1 MIHFYIIGELYI
13 ALGKG
18 IRKLDKYE
26 YKVRA
31 DEIRALIQAKKY
43 REAVEIAD
51 TIEWRNVRNSMM
63 LCTISDLYK
72 MCKRFEDSRDVLM
85 LAYQR
90 NPGGRMILYS
100 LCELSIKLG
109 DVVNAI
115 EYYKEFVA
123 VAPRDTGRFV
133 LKYKLY
139 TAQEVGLEERIGVL
153 EELQQYEC
161 KEKWMYELAYLY
173 HMMGYGDKCVEECDQ
188 IVIYFGEG
196 KYVIKAL
203 ELKALHQPLSAEQD
217 VIYRRLTDPKANEV
231 LVKDMDVSK
240 FNTIDLQKELAN
252 SLAEVL
258 YDDTQ
263 PIPEIPESALKEEP
277 KQEEQVVYEEP
288 ALEEE
293 QKEEVNEP
301 EEKEEEP
308 YKEPDLNEAY
318 EEYLKNPV
326 DNTQDLDIPTVK
338 EEIKKEEPF
347 VIKDNTPSDETKI
360 FSIKDV
366 EAGLRKEPSIS
377 RTVMPQ
383 KNLDEMHEVMPRS
396 SKNPAIIFPNYDDM
410 VSMEGDGQISFNLP
424 EQEMVDKQITGQISI
439 EEVLAEWE
447 RMKNASEKK
456 WREDM
461 RRKVIQQTNGMFK
474 SFDETSKDGLLEKL
488 EDEVKNSDRVE
499 LTREEENNLTDEGL
513 SIETFSNNLG
523 EAALAAEASLLIKE
537 PEAEETEEKNENDIR
552 EILVDEE
559 PTPEELTFDRTPYI
573 NEDEEKIE
581 VSEPEEIVSE
591 DTTDNTQDKEID
603 YLMAFAEASEERD
616 MQDLAA
622 MSAHEEV
629 FFEEEPTEDV
639 DENVD
644 EQTEA
649 FEEEA
654 EELNAE
660 VPEEVV
666 IVNGPTEEEFE
677 EACEEETEEAL
688 EEEKQ
693 EEVPA
698 EETVEDAD
706 NFVED
711 VDENVESTESMD
723 ENVEDEPLESTY
735 EEAEEVYEESEEYK
749 DEVRASG
756 FTAEQEERFEAYI
769 QNEVGR
775 EQLKQVLAGASLEG
789 GHGNVIIGSDD
800 VDSGVDLAKAIIMEL
815 ASKDTIGG
823 KVAKIK
829 ASTLNAKDAEET
841 LSKLDDGALIIQDA
855 NELRKET
862 LESIRKVVSDTNKRL
877 FIILTMIKRTKH
889 KFVMEN
895 AGFLEAFD
903 VSMDIESLTNKELVA
918 YAKGYAYS
926 KEYAIDEMGMLALHT
941 RIDERQTNQHAV
953 TVTEVREMVD
963 EAIEKATKKNV
974 KHFVDVLVGKRYDDN
989 DMLVLKEKDFS
1000 E

>member
-1 MIHFYIIGELYI
+1 M
-13 ALGKG
+13 
-18 IRKLDKYE
+18 DKYE

-513 SIETFSNNLG
+513 SIEAFSNNLG

-591 DTTDNTQDKEID
+591 ETTDNNDDKEID

>member
-1 MIHFYIIGELYI
+1 M
-13 ALGKG
+13 
-18 IRKLDKYE
+18 DKYE

-31 DEIRALIQAKKY
+31 DEIRALIQARKY

-277 KQEEQVVYEEP
+277 KQEEQVVFEEP
-288 ALEEE
+288 VMEEAV
-293 QKEEVNEP
+293 KEEVETEEP
-301 EEKEEEP
+301 KETEEEP

-326 DNTQDLDIPTVK
+326 DNTQDLDIPLVQ

-424 EQEMVDKQITGQISI
+424 EQEMVEKQITGQISI
-439 EEVLAEWE
+439 EEVLSEWE

-499 LTREEENNLTDEGL
+499 LTKEEENNLTDEGL
-513 SIETFSNNLG
+513 SIESFSNNLG
-523 EAALAAEASLLIKE
+523 EAAMAAEAANLATNPVSSDDN
-537 PEAEETEEKNENDIR
+537 EKSGNDIR
-552 EILVDEE
+552 EILVEEE
-559 PTPEELTFDRTPYI
+559 PTPEELSFDRTPYI

-581 VSEPEEIVSE
+581 ISEPEEIVSE
-591 DTTDNTQDKEID
+591 ETISEETTDNNDNKEID

-629 FFEEEPTEDV
+629 FFEEEPTEESQLKDAETSDHDLV

-644 EQTEA
+644 DSDLVDKNVDEQAEA

-654 EELNAE
+654 EELNTE

-666 IVNGPTEEEFE
+666 IIDGPSEEEFK
-677 EACEEETEEAL
+677 EACEEETVEVL
-688 EEEKQ
+688 EEEPESEAI
-693 EEVPA
+693 EEEPEPEAIEESSEEEENIVEEPA
-698 EETVEDAD
+698 EDEDTI
-706 NFVED
+706 
-711 VDENVESTESMD
+711 VES
-723 ENVEDEPLESTY
+723 
-735 EEAEEVYEESEEYK
+735 
-749 DEVRASG
+749 EVRASG
-756 FTAEQEERFEAYI
+756 FTEEQEERFEAYI

-775 EQLKQVLAGASLEG
+775 EQSKQVLAGASLEG

-862 LESIRKVVSDTNKRL
+862 LESIRKVVSDKNKRL

>member
-1 MIHFYIIGELYI
+1 M
-13 ALGKG
+13 
-18 IRKLDKYE
+18 DKYE

-31 DEIRALIQAKKY
+31 DEIRALIQARKY

-277 KQEEQVVYEEP
+277 KQEEQVVFEEP
-288 ALEEE
+288 VMEEAV
-293 QKEEVNEP
+293 KEEVETEEP
-301 EEKEEEP
+301 KETEEEP

-326 DNTQDLDIPTVK
+326 DNTQDLDIPLVQ

-424 EQEMVDKQITGQISI
+424 EQEMVEKQITGQISI
-439 EEVLAEWE
+439 EEVLSEWE

-499 LTREEENNLTDEGL
+499 LTKEEENNLTDEGL
-513 SIETFSNNLG
+513 SIESFSNNLG
-523 EAALAAEASLLIKE
+523 EAAMAAEAANLATNPVSSDDN
-537 PEAEETEEKNENDIR
+537 EKSGNDIR
-552 EILVDEE
+552 EILVEEE
-559 PTPEELTFDRTPYI
+559 PTPEELSFDRTPYI

-581 VSEPEEIVSE
+581 ISEPEEIVSE
-591 DTTDNTQDKEID
+591 ETISEETTDNNDNKEID

-629 FFEEEPTEDV
+629 FFEEEPTEESQLKDAETSDHDLV

-644 EQTEA
+644 DSDLVDKNVDEQAEA

-654 EELNAE
+654 EELNTE

-666 IVNGPTEEEFE
+666 IIDGPSEEEFK
-677 EACEEETEEAL
+677 EACEEETVEVL
-688 EEEKQ
+688 EEEPESEAI
-693 EEVPA
+693 EEEPEPEAIEESSEEEENIVEEPA
-698 EETVEDAD
+698 EDEDTI
-706 NFVED
+706 
-711 VDENVESTESMD
+711 VES
-723 ENVEDEPLESTY
+723 
-735 EEAEEVYEESEEYK
+735 
-749 DEVRASG
+749 EVRASG
-756 FTAEQEERFEAYI
+756 FTEEQEERFEAYI

-862 LESIRKVVSDTNKRL
+862 LESIRKVVSDKNKRL

>member
-1 MIHFYIIGELYI
+1 M
-13 ALGKG
+13 
-18 IRKLDKYE
+18 DKYE

-288 ALEEE
+288 VLEEE
-293 QKEEVNEP
+293 PKEEVNEP

-513 SIETFSNNLG
+513 SIEAFSNNLG

-537 PEAEETEEKNENDIR
+537 PEAEGTEEKNENDIR

-666 IVNGPTEEEFE
+666 IVNGPTEEEFK

-735 EEAEEVYEESEEYK
+735 EEAEEVYEENEEYK

>member
-1 MIHFYIIGELYI
+1 M
-13 ALGKG
+13 
-18 IRKLDKYE
+18 DKYE

-513 SIETFSNNLG
+513 SIEAFSNNLG

-711 VDENVESTESMD
+711 VD

>member
-1 MIHFYIIGELYI
+1 M
-13 ALGKG
+13 
-18 IRKLDKYE
+18 DKYE

-173 HMMGYGDKCVEECDQ
+173 HMMGYGDRCVEECDQ

-263 PIPEIPESALKEEP
+263 PIPEIPEGALKEEP

-288 ALEEE
+288 VLEEE
-293 QKEEVNEP
+293 PKEEVNEP

-326 DNTQDLDIPTVK
+326 DNTQDLDIPTVQ

-513 SIETFSNNLG
+513 SIEAFSNNLG
-523 EAALAAEASLLIKE
+523 EASLAAEASLLIKE

-622 MSAHEEV
+622 MSAQEEV

-639 DENVD
+639 DETVD

-735 EEAEEVYEESEEYK
+735 EEAEEVYGESEEYK

-862 LESIRKVVSDTNKRL
+862 LESIRKVVSDKNKRL

>member
-1 MIHFYIIGELYI
+1 M
-13 ALGKG
+13 
-18 IRKLDKYE
+18 DKYE

-31 DEIRALIQAKKY
+31 DEIRALIQARKY

-63 LCTISDLYK
+63 LCSISDLYK

-277 KQEEQVVYEEP
+277 KQEEQVVFEEP
-288 ALEEE
+288 VMEEAV
-293 QKEEVNEP
+293 KEEVETEEP
-301 EEKEEEP
+301 KETEEEP

-326 DNTQDLDIPTVK
+326 DNTQDLDIPLVQ

-424 EQEMVDKQITGQISI
+424 EQEMVEKQITGQISI
-439 EEVLAEWE
+439 EEVLSEWE

-499 LTREEENNLTDEGL
+499 LTKEEENNLTDEGL
-513 SIETFSNNLG
+513 SIESFSNNLG
-523 EAALAAEASLLIKE
+523 EAAMAAEAANLATNPVSSDDN
-537 PEAEETEEKNENDIR
+537 EKSGNDIR
-552 EILVDEE
+552 EILVEEE
-559 PTPEELTFDRTPYI
+559 PTPEELSFDRTPYI

-581 VSEPEEIVSE
+581 ISEPEEIVSE
-591 DTTDNTQDKEID
+591 ETISEETTDNNDNKEID

-629 FFEEEPTEDV
+629 FFEEEPTEESQLKDAETSDHDLV

-644 EQTEA
+644 DSDLVDKNVDEQAEA

-654 EELNAE
+654 EELNTE

-666 IVNGPTEEEFE
+666 IIDGPSEEEFK
-677 EACEEETEEAL
+677 EACEEETVEVL
-688 EEEKQ
+688 EEEPESEAI
-693 EEVPA
+693 EEEPEPEAIEESSEEEENIVEEPA
-698 EETVEDAD
+698 EDEDTI
-706 NFVED
+706 
-711 VDENVESTESMD
+711 VES
-723 ENVEDEPLESTY
+723 
-735 EEAEEVYEESEEYK
+735 
-749 DEVRASG
+749 EVRASG
-756 FTAEQEERFEAYI
+756 FTEEQEERFEAYI

-862 LESIRKVVSDTNKRL
+862 LESIRKVVSDKNKRL

>member
-1 MIHFYIIGELYI
+1 M
-13 ALGKG
+13 
-18 IRKLDKYE
+18 DKYE

-277 KQEEQVVYEEP
+277 KQEEQVVFEEP
-288 ALEEE
+288 VMEEAP
-293 QKEEVNEP
+293 KEEVETEEP
-301 EEKEEEP
+301 KETEEEP

-326 DNTQDLDIPTVK
+326 DNTQDLDIPLVQ

-424 EQEMVDKQITGQISI
+424 EQEMVEKQITGQISI
-439 EEVLAEWE
+439 EEVLSEWE

-499 LTREEENNLTDEGL
+499 LTKEEENNLTDEGL
-513 SIETFSNNLG
+513 SIESFSNNLG
-523 EAALAAEASLLIKE
+523 EAAMAAEAAILATNPVSSDDN
-537 PEAEETEEKNENDIR
+537 EKSGNDIR
-552 EILVDEE
+552 EILVEEE
-559 PTPEELTFDRTPYI
+559 PTPEELSFDRTPYL

-581 VSEPEEIVSE
+581 ISEPEEIVSE
-591 DTTDNTQDKEID
+591 ETTDNNDDKEID

-639 DENVD
+639 EENVD
-644 EQTEA
+644 EQAEV
-649 FEEEA
+649 FEDEA

-666 IVNGPTEEEFE
+666 IIDGPSEEEFK
-677 EACEEETEEAL
+677 EACEEETVEVIEEAEPEPEAI
-688 EEEKQ
+688 EESI
-693 EEVPA
+693 EEVENVVEEPA
-698 EETVEDAD
+698 EVEDETVE
-706 NFVED
+706 
-711 VDENVESTESMD
+711 STDSMD
-723 ENVEDEPLESTY
+723 EIVESEEGVEENVDAEPLDSTA

-756 FTAEQEERFEAYI
+756 FTEEQEERFEAYI

-862 LESIRKVVSDTNKRL
+862 LESIRKVVSDKNKRL

>member
-1 MIHFYIIGELYI
+1 M
-13 ALGKG
+13 
-18 IRKLDKYE
+18 DKYE

-288 ALEEE
+288 VLEEE
-293 QKEEVNEP
+293 PKEEVNEP

-338 EEIKKEEPF
+338 EDIKKEEPF

-513 SIETFSNNLG
+513 SIEAFSNNLG

-666 IVNGPTEEEFE
+666 IVNGPTEEEFK

>member
-1 MIHFYIIGELYI
+1 M
-13 ALGKG
+13 
-18 IRKLDKYE
+18 DKYE

-513 SIETFSNNLG
+513 SIEAFSNNLG

>member
-1 MIHFYIIGELYI
+1 M
-13 ALGKG
+13 
-18 IRKLDKYE
+18 DKYE

-31 DEIRALIQAKKY
+31 DEIRALIQARKY

-277 KQEEQVVYEEP
+277 KQEEQVVFEEP
-288 ALEEE
+288 VMEEAV
-293 QKEEVNEP
+293 KEEVETEEP
-301 EEKEEEP
+301 KETEEEP

-326 DNTQDLDIPTVK
+326 DNTQDLDIPLVQ

-424 EQEMVDKQITGQISI
+424 EQEMVEKQITGQISI
-439 EEVLAEWE
+439 EEVLSEWE

-499 LTREEENNLTDEGL
+499 LTKEEENNLTDEGL
-513 SIETFSNNLG
+513 SIESFSNNLG
-523 EAALAAEASLLIKE
+523 EAAMAAEAANLATNPVSSDDN
-537 PEAEETEEKNENDIR
+537 EKSGNDIR
-552 EILVDEE
+552 EILVEEE
-559 PTPEELTFDRTPYI
+559 PTPEELSFDRTPYI
-573 NEDEEKIE
+573 NEDEEKLEI
-581 VSEPEEIVSE
+581 SEPEEIVSE
-591 DTTDNTQDKEID
+591 ETTDNNDNKEID

-629 FFEEEPTEDV
+629 FFEEEPTEEVEENV
-639 DENVD
+639 DDSDLVDKNVD
-644 EQTEA
+644 EQAEA

-654 EELNAE
+654 EELNTE

-677 EACEEETEEAL
+677 EACEEEPVEVIEEAEPEPEAI
-688 EEEKQ
+688 EESIK
-693 EEVPA
+693 EV
-698 EETVEDAD
+698 E
-706 NFVED
+706 NFVEEPAE
-711 VDENVESTESMD
+711 VEDEIVESTESMD
-723 ENVEDEPLESTY
+723 ENVEDKPLESTA

-756 FTAEQEERFEAYI
+756 FTEEQEERFEAYI

-815 ASKDTIGG
+815 ASKNTIGG

-862 LESIRKVVSDTNKRL
+862 LESIRKVVSDKNKRL